1 MAYLVPSDLT
11 QLALSGGAH
20 GPELDTLERLKRE
33 LGPQFHVYHGVH
45 WARSYRHYSHFGE
58 LDFVIVN
65 NAGAVLVIEQ
75 KNGLLEEGEAGLAK
89 RYADGSKSIVR
100 QMHRSI
106 DAIREKYKYSHAGSD
121 RLELDYLL
129 YCPDHRVANV
139 NAAGID
145 AGRIVD
151 AMRAPQLSQVIAETL
166 GTGGEEPDE
175 RAVPVRDF
183 FAQTFDVMPDVGTCI
198 ASQEARYTRLT
209 GGLPEVVDNI
219 DMTPFRL
226 RVQAT
231 AGSGKTQLALQ
242 QFNRAVAA
250 GRRPLYVCFNRP
262 LADRFREVARPEGTA
277 DTFYGLIHHFLES
290 VGEKVDFDRVNGTDG
305 AFWQGLQER
314 VIASD
319 IGDDAR
325 YDLVVV
331 DEGQDFSTEWYQF
344 LLLFARP
351 QYDLLWLEDEAQNI
365 RGNSPRE
372 LDGAIGYRADVNY
385 RTPWTI
391 ARYIRDKLGIDFRC
405 GNDLLG
411 LGVGEHTYEEPGDQ
425 RSIVEG
431 IVRNLVAQGFRYE
444 DIVILSMHGVGKSG
458 LGELDA
464 IAGVPVR
471 RFTGGYDD
479 SNNQVYTDGKLYFE
493 TVYRFKGQQAPVVI
507 VTDIDGR
514 AHDPE
519 QYKATLFSAMTR
531 ATVRLEVLNGVTAET
546 SARTTRAGA

>member
-219 DMTPFRL
+219 EMTPFRL

-262 LADRFREVARPEGTA
+262 LADRFREVARPEGSA

-290 VGEKVDFDRVNGTDG
+290 IGEKV
-305 AFWQGLQER
+305 
-314 VIASD
+314 
-319 IGDDAR
+319 
-325 YDLVVV
+325 
-331 DEGQDFSTEWYQF
+331 
-344 LLLFARP
+344 
-351 QYDLLWLEDEAQNI
+351 
-365 RGNSPRE
+365 
-372 LDGAIGYRADVNY
+372 
-385 RTPWTI
+385 
-391 ARYIRDKLGIDFRC
+391 
-405 GNDLLG
+405 
-411 LGVGEHTYEEPGDQ
+411 
-425 RSIVEG
+425 
-431 IVRNLVAQGFRYE
+431 
-444 DIVILSMHGVGKSG
+444 
-458 LGELDA
+458 
-464 IAGVPVR
+464 
-471 RFTGGYDD
+471 
-479 SNNQVYTDGKLYFE
+479 
-493 TVYRFKGQQAPVVI
+493 
-507 VTDIDGR
+507 
-514 AHDPE
+514 
-519 QYKATLFSAMTR
+519 
-531 ATVRLEVLNGVTAET
+531 
-546 SARTTRAGA
+546 